1 MEDITMLQNV
11 FEGFTLN
18 QNWLLW
24 GLLIG
29 IAIDFITGIAKGYII
44 DGKPD
49 SSQLRSGMFKKAGIL
64 LVVTLGYGLSVLFSD
79 VNCVVAHGILCY
91 YIYMELISI
100 LENLT
105 QLGVPLPKV
114 LKKVL
119 GENKIDTI
127 NKTNEDDKK
136 EQNTKIIEVIK

>member
-18 QNWLLW
+18 QNWLTW
-24 GLLIG
+24 ALLIG
-29 IAIDFITGIAKGYII
+29 IVIDFITGITKGYKLE
-44 DGKPD
+44 GKP
-49 SSQLRSGMFKKAGIL
+49 SSTKLRNGGFKKAGIV
-64 LVVTLGYGLSVLFSD
+64 LVVVLGYGLSILFTD
-79 VNCVVAHGILCY
+79 KNYIIANTIQCY

-105 QLGVPLPKV
+105 ELGVPLPKV

-136 EQNTKIIEVIK
+136 E

>member
-1 MEDITMLQNV
+1 MEDMKVLQEL
-11 FEGFTLN
+11 FAGFTLN

-24 GLLIG
+24 GLLVG

-79 VNCVVAHGILCY
+79 SNHVIAHGVLCY

-119 GENKIDTI
+119 GENKIGAI
-127 NKTNEDDKK
+127 NKINKD
-136 EQNTKIIEVIK
+136 NTKEENTQE